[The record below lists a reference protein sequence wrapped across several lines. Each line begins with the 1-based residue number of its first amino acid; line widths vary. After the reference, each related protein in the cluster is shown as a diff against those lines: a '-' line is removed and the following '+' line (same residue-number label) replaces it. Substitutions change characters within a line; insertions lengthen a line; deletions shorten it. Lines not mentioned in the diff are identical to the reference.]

1 MLRDVTQTPQL
12 AIRAAA
18 GVGLIYH
25 SAPVLF
31 TPAGYTNFVHQLAWV
46 GLPWPELSA
55 ASVASLEFVGGL
67 CVLLGA
73 FTVFASV
80 LVALELSTRVLTI
93 FVIGK
98 GFPPPLPGQMP
109 LPDYETNLFY
119 ILFLVSLVIAG
130 GGKYAL
136 DNGIW
141 AWAAKSATV
150 S

>member
-1 MLRDVTQTPQL
+1 MLRDTTQTPQL
-12 AIRAAA
+12 AIRLAA
-18 GVGLIYH
+18 GGGLIYH
-25 SAPVLF
+25 SAPIIF
-31 TPAGYTNFVHQLAWV
+31 TSGGYANFVHQLTQV
-46 GLPWPELSA
+46 GIPWPELSA
-55 ASVASLEFVGGL
+55 AAVGSLELVGGL

-73 FTVFASV
+73 FTVFASI

-93 FVIGK
+93 FLIGK

-141 AWAAKSATV
+141 SWAAKSAAT

>member
-1 MLRDVTQTPQL
+1 MLRDMTQTPQL
-12 AIRAAA
+12 AIRIAA
-18 GVGLIYH
+18 GGGLIYH
-25 SAPVLF
+25 SAPIIF
-31 TPAGYTNFVHQLAWV
+31 TSGGYANFVHQLSAV

-55 ASVASLEFVGGL
+55 AGVGSLEFVGGL
-67 CVLLGA
+67 CVLFGA

-80 LVALELSTRVLTI
+80 LLALELSTRVITI
-93 FVIGK
+93 FLIGK

-119 ILFLVSLVIAG
+119 ILFLTALAIAG

>member
-1 MLRDVTQTPQL
+1 MAD
-12 AIRAAA
+12 
-18 GVGLIYH
+18 
-25 SAPVLF
+25 F
-31 TPAGYTNFVHQLAWV
+31 PAS
-46 GLPWPELSA
+46 LSA
-55 ASVASLEFVGGL
+55 NSTGGDTF
-67 CVLLGA
+67 GGG
-73 FTVFASV
+73 
-80 LVALELSTRVLTI
+80 LTI

-119 ILFLVSLVIAG
+119 ILFLTSLVIAG

-141 AWAAKSATV
+141 AWAAKSAAK

>member
-1 MLRDVTQTPQL
+1 MLRDISQTPQL
-12 AIRAAA
+12 AIRVAA
-18 GVGLIYH
+18 GGGLIYH
-25 SAPVLF
+25 SAPIIF
-31 TPAGYTNFVHQLAWV
+31 TQAGYANFVHQLTEV

-55 ASVASLEFVGGL
+55 AGVGSLEFVGGL

-73 FTVFASV
+73 FTVFASF
-80 LVALELSTRVLTI
+80 LVAVELSTRVLTI
-93 FVIGK
+93 FFIGK

-119 ILFLVSLVIAG
+119 ILFLVALVIAG

-136 DNGIW
+136 DTGIW
-141 AWAAKSATV
+141 AWAAKSAAT

>member
-1 MLRDVTQTPQL
+1 MLRDISQTPQL
-12 AIRAAA
+12 AIRLAA
-18 GVGLIYH
+18 GGGLIYH
-25 SAPVLF
+25 SAPIVF
-31 TPAGYTNFVHQLAWV
+31 TQAGYANFVHQLTEV

-55 ASVASLEFVGGL
+55 ASVGSLELVGGL

-73 FTVFASV
+73 FTVFASL

-119 ILFLVSLVIAG
+119 ILFLTALVIAG

-141 AWAAKSATV
+141 RWVAKSAAT